1 MKKYFFLVIP
11 LFLLMILPVYAQE
24 EVKTENIPEDRI
36 ILDNPTNIV
45 SVNDIKKRMSERF
58 ESINDYTADF
68 DWING
73 DVHYFGKIKYKK
85 PDKILLDFEEPDDQL
100 IVSNG
105 HLLYIYIP
113 YLKVVVQ
120 QLLTEDT
127 ESAILTTT
135 SEAGLSKLFDEYSFS
150 FYDTSILQPFR
161 NTQAYHFRLHQKT
174 PNVGFKEIYLWV
186 SAEGLILQS
195 SGNSPNG
202 LNVSLI
208 FSNIQLNTELPDY
221 IFDFEV
227 PADAQIIRN
236 IIVPF

>member
-1 MKKYFFLVIP
+1 
-11 LFLLMILPVYAQE
+11 MILPVYSQE
-24 EVKTENIPEDRI
+24 EVKPEDIPENRI
-36 ILDNPTNIV
+36 ILDNSTNIV

-85 PDKILLDFEEPDDQL
+85 PDKILLNFEEPDDQL

-105 HLLYIYIP
+105 NLLYIYIP

-135 SEAGLSKLFDEYSFS
+135 SEAGLSELFNEYSLS

-161 NTQAYHFRLHQKT
+161 KTQAYHLRLHQKT
-174 PNVGFKEIYLWV
+174 PKVGFKEIYLWV

-195 SGNSPNG
+195 NGNSPNG

>member
-1 MKKYFFLVIP
+1 
-11 LFLLMILPVYAQE
+11 MILPVYAQE
-24 EVKTENIPEDRI
+24 EVKPENIPEDRI

-68 DWING
+68 DWVNG

-85 PDKILLDFEEPDDQL
+85 PDRILLDFEEPADQL

-150 FYDTSILQPFR
+150 FYNTSILQPFR

-174 PNVGFKEIYLWV
+174 PKVGFKEIYLWV

-195 SGNSPNG
+195 NGNSPNG
-202 LNVSLI
+202 RNVSLI